1 MAYSRRLARTAAQRE
16 LLAAQVSLS
25 ALWGDTQGRPAVA
38 LELIRTPQPAEFE
51 VLEGRLAT
59 IPDLARYATEA
70 ALRDAETRLAR
81 AQGVADWRWS
91 LGARRL
97 EQTKDQAL
105 VLGWSIPLNGAR
117 RAAPAI
123 RESLANRAIVEQ
135 QAEAAR
141 IALRPILFEQWQLLQ
156 TLRERVT
163 AIGTEDLPRAREA
176 LEITERGYR
185 IGRFPYRELALAQAH
200 LIDLELQRL
209 DAAAQYHLTHLE
221 IDRLTGAE
229 ISQLPETS
237 P

>member
-1 MAYSRRLARTAAQRE
+1 M
-16 LLAAQVSLS
+16 
-25 ALWGDTQGRPAVA
+25 
-38 LELIRTPQPAEFE
+38 
-51 VLEGRLAT
+51 
-59 IPDLARYATEA
+59 
-70 ALRDAETRLAR
+70 
-81 AQGVADWRWS
+81 
-91 LGARRL
+91 
-97 EQTKDQAL
+97 
-105 VLGWSIPLNGAR
+105 PLNGTR

-141 IALRPILFEQWQLLQ
+141 IALRPVLFEQWQLLQ
-156 TLRERVT
+156 TLRAHVI
-163 AIGTEDLPRAREA
+163 AIGAEDLPRALEA

-185 IGRFPYRELALAQAH
+185 IGRFPYRELALAQAQ

-209 DAAAQYHLTHLE
+209 DAAAQYHLTQLE